1 MTDERKALVEG
12 LRMADCK
19 LDGRKLENYAD
30 ALCKQAADQIE
41 ADGKRIAD
49 LTADA
54 IIVDR
59 MRDRLSDLEGFED
72 GGITSAMWDELCA
85 LRRWLG
91 ERKSNHD

>member
-1 MTDERKALVEG
+1 VDDLIKRLNKVESG
-12 LRMADCK
+12 RPGSLRVSTCWYRNP
-19 LDGRKLENYAD
+19 DGPE
-30 ALCKQAADQIE
+30 AAQVIVTLRAQLAASE
-41 ADGKRIAD
+41 ARIAD

-54 IIVDR
+54 NIVDR

-91 ERKSNHD
+91 

>member
-1 MTDERKALVEG
+1 METLTAEELVPLQDAEIRR
-12 LRMADCK
+12 LRAQ
-19 LDGRKLENYAD
+19 L
-30 ALCKQAADQIE
+30 AASE
-41 ADGKRIAD
+41 ARIAD

-91 ERKSNHD
+91 